1 MIVETIK
8 LYPEREDVTLTTYV
22 LQDSP
27 ELLDGA
33 NPSGRADLSRRR
45 LSLLFRPGSRA
56 SGDAVCGDGLS
67 CLCAALFRLSG

>member
-27 ELLDGA
+27 ELLDWRQ
-33 NPSGRADLSRRR
+33 PPGRADLPWRR
-45 LSLLFRPGSRA
+45 LSLLFRSGIRA
-56 SGDAVCGDGLS
+56 GGDAVCSDGLS
-67 CLCAALFRLSG
+67 CIRATLFRLSG